1 MKNLILILLL
11 ILVVYSCDYRNEDS
25 FKTNINNQVQKE
37 NKYGVKSGIIKY
49 KLTISGNVMDN
60 IISGS
65 GFENLYFDNWGKKE
79 LKEELITKTTKAKF
93 FKYEKEEQTEIHN
106 LQKIENNTIYNVDYN
121 KKIINKSANIN
132 TEMNTYYP
140 NNTIKLNNILK
151 EFGGEKIGNEIFKG
165 YDCEIWDIRGTKQ
178 WLYKGVPLKIE
189 HTLIGVKTIKEAVSA
204 DFNVIVVN
212 NEFELPNYP
221 IIEN

>member
-1 MKNLILILLL
+1 MKNLVLLLL
-11 ILVVYSCDYRNEDS
+11 ILVVYSCNYRNEDS
-25 FKTNINNQVQKE
+25 FKTSINNQVQKE

-49 KLTISGNVMDN
+49 KLTIYGNVMDN
-60 IISGS
+60 VVSGS

-93 FKYEKEEQTEIHN
+93 FKDEKKEQTEIHN
-106 LQKIENNTIYNVDYN
+106 LQKTVNNTIYKVDYN
-121 KKIINKSANIN
+121 KKIINKSTNIN
-132 TEMNTYYP
+132 TEMNTYDP
-140 NNTIKLNNILK
+140 NNTIKSNNILK
-151 EFGGEKIGNEIFKG
+151 EFGGEKLGNEIFKG
-165 YDCEIWDIRGTKQ
+165 YDCEIWNIRGTKQ
-178 WLYKGVPLKIE
+178 WLYKGVPLKTE

-212 NEFELPNYP
+212 NEFELPDYP